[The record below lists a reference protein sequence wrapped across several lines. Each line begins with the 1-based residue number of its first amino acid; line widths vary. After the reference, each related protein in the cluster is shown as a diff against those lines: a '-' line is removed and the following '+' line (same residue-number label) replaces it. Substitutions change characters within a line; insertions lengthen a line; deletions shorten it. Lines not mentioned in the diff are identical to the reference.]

1 MLARTAAADPACE
14 WTIIVTGPAGQATA
28 ITRLRRSRPKAASPV
43 GALISRFTLT
53 IPAAILAGIIPPAR
67 PGPDSMST
75 LGEILHRA
83 WKAARD
89 AIIHQEAE
97 HESAAPAGTCTH
109 RQASPSYRPPGRLHD
124 FIIARDQTCR
134 FPRCRQ
140 PAWRGDLDHTVPY
153 ENGGPTCA
161 CNLGALCR
169 RHHRLKQRQQW
180 QLQQHSP
187 GILTWTTPSGRTY
200 HSTPDPYA
208 A

>member
-1 MLARTAAADPACE
+1 
-14 WTIIVTGPAGQATA
+14 
-28 ITRLRRSRPKAASPV
+28 
-43 GALISRFTLT
+43 
-53 IPAAILAGIIPPAR
+53 
-67 PGPDSMST
+67 MST

-161 CNLGALCR
+161 CKCDTRSHMMRVNSRIGGPVC
-169 RHHRLKQRQQW
+169 K
-180 QLQQHSP
+180 P
-187 GILTWTTPSGRTY
+187 
-200 HSTPDPYA
+200 A